1 MGVFYTWK
9 DLERWSKKR
18 ENGFEKIA
26 FLEFYPDEAVIYK
39 KEGYTDK
46 EVLDEMAEKLPKNI
60 DVEEKLIRL
69 DSGLDTLAISFL
81 EDQKNL
87 EETMIPLFEK
97 IIYRDS
103 AYPSTELTKLSC
115 PVIAFHSYK
124 GGVGRTLSLLAF
136 ARAWTAEHADTGKEK
151 LLIVDSDLEAPGLTW
166 LQGAEEEYGFSYLD
180 LLTIIQDEE
189 DIDRIVNVT
198 VKNMGNRML
207 SIETDNERIDHLF
220 LPTSRYDEQLL
231 DLYATPWSVTRCKN
245 KEYVLAEV
253 LSKIAIKTGASAVLV
268 DLRAGISEYSAPL
281 LFDPRVKKY
290 FVTSTSYQS
299 VVGTKKLLRYVAKGL
314 NLTDDANLPQIFLSK
329 IPQSLSVSEKE
340 KIIGEFNS
348 CFNTDENNEQLL
360 DNLVVE
366 LPFASELIHLEQ
378 LPQILNALKGRDMY
392 IVIEKLVRHD

>member
-103 AYPSTELTKLSC
+103 AYPSTELTKLSG

-207 SIETDNERIDHLF
+207 SIETDNERIDHL
-220 LPTSRYDEQLL
+220 SSYWIYMLL
-231 DLYATPWSVTRCKN
+231 L
-245 KEYVLAEV
+245 
-253 LSKIAIKTGASAVLV
+253 G
-268 DLRAGISEYSAPL
+268 
-281 LFDPRVKKY
+281 
-290 FVTSTSYQS
+290 Q
-299 VVGTKKLLRYVAKGL
+299 
-314 NLTDDANLPQIFLSK
+314 
-329 IPQSLSVSEKE
+329 
-340 KIIGEFNS
+340 
-348 CFNTDENNEQLL
+348 
-360 DNLVVE
+360 
-366 LPFASELIHLEQ
+366 
-378 LPQILNALKGRDMY
+378 
-392 IVIEKLVRHD
+392 